1 MSRDEHWLEKE
12 IGERQFISF
21 WVAPSFYLYSVS
33 EQLHETETLLSKT
46 LVLGFKKW
54 ILFFFLI
61 YITFNFEY
69 FQSKSLVSFP

>member
-21 WVAPSFYLYSVS
+21 WVALSFYLYSVS